1 MKRIARGRQCSGPG
15 IFAALLV
22 AFLAS
27 LGRAA
32 EVMPPP
38 PRDHFNDYA
47 GIVSRDIATQLN
59 QELTQFE
66 RDTSNQIVVAIF
78 PKLESP
84 SSIEDYTVRV
94 FQSWGVG
101 QKDRKNGAVLFIF
114 RDDRKMR
121 IVTGYGLEGALPDA
135 LAKQIIEN
143 EITPLFRAGDFTG
156 GIAAGTRAMIA
167 AVKGEYRGTGQTVAD
182 RDRRGTDGTPFGIL
196 LPFGIGLLIM
206 FTFLRRIFGR
216 RNDIYGRDGRR
227 SVWVNNSPWWGGS
240 GGGGGSGG
248 SSGGSFSGGG
258 GSSGG
263 GGAGGS
269 W

>member
-1 MKRIARGRQCSGPG
+1 MKRIVPALGCRGLGV
-15 IFAALLV
+15 FAALLLALV
-22 AFLAS
+22 AS

-32 EVMPPP
+32 ETMPPP

-78 PKLESP
+78 PKLESS

-94 FQSWGVG
+94 FQAWGVG
-101 QKDRKNGAVLFIF
+101 QKDRKNGAVLFVF
-114 RDDRKMR
+114 RDDRKLR

-143 EITPLFRAGDFTG
+143 EITPLFRAGDFSG
-156 GIAAGTRAMIA
+156 GIAAGTHAIIA
-167 AVKGEYRGTGQTVAD
+167 AVKGEYRGTGATVAD
-182 RDRRGTDGTPFGIL
+182 RSRGTGGTPFGSL
-196 LPFGIGLLIM
+196 LPFGIGLLIL
-206 FTFLRRIFGR
+206 FSFIRRLFGR
-216 RNDIYGRDGRR
+216 RNVVYGRYGRR
-227 SVWVNNSPWWGGS
+227 GVWVNNTPWW
-240 GGGGGSGG
+240 GGGGSGG